1 MALGRCAW
9 EFQTHSLAPSA
20 CQVSLGPLWRTALVS
35 SCLPFSSLGSSR
47 HWAGLVS
54 VSPTQTGTL
63 ERQDIICLLPK
74 KSDTHPFALLLP
86 HPISSQSL
94 STAAYLTTQN
104 SMEKVTTLHFPLFFP
119 SHFIP
124 FPQLLT
130 QEGGCWPG
138 GQNPALEFT
147 QTCIK
152 SRHLKQAT
160 PVNLGVREE
169 KMT

>member
-1 MALGRCAW
+1 MFAQPRAMASTRQA
-9 EFQTHSLAPSA
+9 
-20 CQVSLGPLWRTALVS
+20 
-35 SCLPFSSLGSSR
+35 GSSR

-160 PVNLGVREE
+160 PVNLGVMFVIKHIFSSLCGQLVSGKQVGFYENLYS
-169 KMT
+169 

>member
-1 MALGRCAW
+1 MA
-9 EFQTHSLAPSA
+9 
-20 CQVSLGPLWRTALVS
+20 PLST
-35 SCLPFSSLGSSR
+35 LPPPQLP
-47 HWAGLVS
+47 
-54 VSPTQTGTL
+54 PTL
-63 ERQDIICLLPK
+63 FF
-74 KSDTHPFALLLP
+74 PFA
-86 HPISSQSL
+86 SL